1 MYIKP
6 SQVAYINRI
15 KERVNGEEILLQ
27 VDFSENATLSNQNE
41 IQTAHWNH
49 DQATLFTAH
58 AWITSDPATIESIV
72 MYQMR
77 CSNTS
82 IGSIHLWSIS

>member
-27 VDFSENATLSNQNE
+27 VDFSENATLSNQ
-41 IQTAHWNH
+41 
-49 DQATLFTAH
+49 LK
-58 AWITSDPATIESIV
+58 SK
-72 MYQMR
+72 R
-77 CSNTS
+77 R
-82 IGSIHLWSIS
+82 IGAMIKQPSLQHMPG